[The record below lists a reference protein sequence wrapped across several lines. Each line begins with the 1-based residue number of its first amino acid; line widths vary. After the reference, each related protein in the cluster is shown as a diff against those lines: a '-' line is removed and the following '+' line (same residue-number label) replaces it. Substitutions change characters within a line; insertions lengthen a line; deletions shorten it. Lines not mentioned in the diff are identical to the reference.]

1 MSKGKVRKQLLEKY
15 SYFVPTIILI
25 LYILYVVLGVNG
37 KLALNWIADS
47 KNFVNMCEL
56 ITQFSSIVL
65 GVYGI
70 FIPVVIGKQ
79 DRFTNYFWQNINR
92 DKFAKD
98 VHKIILSGIFV
109 IILSIVLTVSDIM
122 NKKIVMILVGMMVW
136 VLFFYACCTYR
147 FLGIFIQLIV
157 GSDTRKS
164 DDDLLIEDPISDKDK
179 NNLNKDLDQF

>member
-25 LYILYVVLGVNG
+25 LYILYV
-37 KLALNWIADS
+37 
-47 KNFVNMCEL
+47 
-56 ITQFSSIVL
+56 VL

>member
-1 MSKGKVRKQLLEKY
+1 M
-15 SYFVPTIILI
+15 
-25 LYILYVVLGVNG
+25 
-37 KLALNWIADS
+37 
-47 KNFVNMCEL
+47 
-56 ITQFSSIVL
+56 
-65 GVYGI
+65 
-70 FIPVVIGKQ
+70 
-79 DRFTNYFWQNINR
+79 
-92 DKFAKD
+92 
-98 VHKIILSGIFV
+98 
-109 IILSIVLTVSDIM
+109 IILSIVLTVSDII